1 MSESQAER
9 LAARRAQMTHEE
21 RQTEALELIAG
32 QVTHMRGQIDA
43 VKLAIESLSRNIS
56 LSQSLKSSY
65 GR

>member
-1 MSESQAER
+1 
-9 LAARRAQMTHEE
+9 MTHEE